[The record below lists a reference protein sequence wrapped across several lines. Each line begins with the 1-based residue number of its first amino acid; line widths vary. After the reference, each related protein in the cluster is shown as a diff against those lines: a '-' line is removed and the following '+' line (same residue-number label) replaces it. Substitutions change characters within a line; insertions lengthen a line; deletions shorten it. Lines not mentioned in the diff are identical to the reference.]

1 MDKFFK
7 RKKIPNINKK
17 INWMKN
23 KYFVVK
29 STLYNQF

>member
-7 RKKIPNINKK
+7 RKKIPNINKI

-23 KYFVVK
+23 KYFCCK
-29 STLYNQF
+29 INSI